1 MTEKFK
7 SHVVLEMLQGNLTVA
22 EIMGKAND
30 FSLPGLR
37 GQEFKSDDSRHD
49 HDQTEDT
56 PERN

>member
-37 GQEFKSDDSRHD
+37 GQEFQSDD
-49 HDQTEDT
+49 
-56 PERN
+56 P